1 MAEHLG
7 QPSGFLRS
15 RDSEKSSIFLNDTQQ
30 NRGKNPGRG
39 PSFAVLAM
47 RSKLSEAPDRP
58 RPLDQE
64 GNSGFHTEALEQ
76 HRPEARPEVLQS
88 LFRIWPPVYPSCA
101 WKIGVRV

>member
-1 MAEHLG
+1 MSFLMSLSKTEAKIQAE
-7 QPSGFLRS
+7 
-15 RDSEKSSIFLNDTQQ
+15 DS
-30 NRGKNPGRG
+30 
-39 PSFAVLAM
+39 SFAVLAM
-47 RSKLSEAPDRP
+47 RSKLAEAPDRP